1 MSLFWVVERCLVSWQ
16 TWTSLKLG
24 SQTLPP
30 KMTLALIPFR
40 QQTNF
45 PPSKD
50 GGLPAVNRHPRGTSL
65 ATALRATNFYLLSIW
80 PQGSKPLTFHNQICL
95 HKVSTCQRHMTSR
108 IKKCIY
114 MTWGHEPALAQ
125 SFFTPPSSLFQFARS
140 WSVSRTLQ
148 SPLLFP
154 SSIHSQAIL
163 LAFPPP

>member
-1 MSLFWVVERCLVSWQ
+1 MPSFMADMNF
-16 TWTSLKLG
+16 LKLG

-50 GGLPAVNRHPRGTSL
+50 GGLPAVNRHPRGISL

-80 PQGSKPLTFHNQICL
+80 PQGSKPLTFHNQIFL

-140 WSVSRTLQ
+140 SVF
-148 SPLLFP
+148 PEPCNLLCSCP
-154 SSIHSQAIL
+154 VPTTAKQCY
-163 LAFPPP
+163 